1 MAAQNSRN
9 REPGRRYGVCSEG
22 TTRSRSLTSRYRPE
36 RAARAPDL
44 QEKVSTGFNVSL
56 GTREFVS

>member
-1 MAAQNSRN
+1 
-9 REPGRRYGVCSEG
+9 VCSEG